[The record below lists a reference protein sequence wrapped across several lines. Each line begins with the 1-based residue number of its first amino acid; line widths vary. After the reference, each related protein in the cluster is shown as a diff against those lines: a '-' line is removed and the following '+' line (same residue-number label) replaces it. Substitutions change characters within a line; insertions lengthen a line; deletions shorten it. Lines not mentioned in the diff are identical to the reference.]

1 MSSTPGSLLC
11 IISIVFYLSGSSLV
25 TQSLLRRKM
34 RCFRLRRSQSD
45 CRRRSEQFLDV
56 CSDGRRD
63 FRRLEALDD
72 RAVAVDEELREVP
85 LDARLLVVVNILLAE
100 HPVKQGTQLVFEIEA
115 AKGLSPSVSAL
126 QR

>member
-1 MSSTPGSLLC
+1 MQSYKLSLNPTQVFRKRFSLIKFFSYETLTASVQYLFLPFPCCRGFITLYHTPLL
-11 IISIVFYLSGSSLV
+11 
-25 TQSLLRRKM
+25 
-34 RCFRLRRSQSD
+34 
-45 CRRRSEQFLDV
+45 
-56 CSDGRRD
+56 
-63 FRRLEALDD
+63 
-72 RAVAVDEELREVP
+72 VDEELREVP

>member
-1 MSSTPGSLLC
+1 MINHVPTGVLQLC
-11 IISIVFYLSGSSLV
+11 LNGG
-25 TQSLLRRKM
+25 
-34 RCFRLRRSQSD
+34 
-45 CRRRSEQFLDV
+45 LD
-56 CSDGRRD
+56 GLHI
-63 FRRLEALDD
+63 FRRLKTGNDGT
-72 RAVAVDEELREVP
+72 VAVDEELREVP